1 MRSMNQ
7 ERQRELSD
15 KLRRM
20 EGIRAQI
27 NKGLFQDP
35 ACRELVCDCLD
46 QEERLVRDQL
56 KAESE
61 HGR

>member
-1 MRSMNQ
+1 MDRH
-7 ERQRELSD
+7 RQIELSD

-20 EGIRAQI
+20 EGIRKQI
-27 NKGLFQDP
+27 INGLFQDP

-46 QEERLVRDQL
+46 QEEQLVREQI